1 MEEALEQAREARLL
15 ILGRMNEVIS
25 APRLDLS
32 EWAPKMI
39 QIKLP
44 TDKIGAVIGPGGKTI
59 RKIQEDTGAS
69 IDIDDQGMAN
79 ITSPNP
85 EGAERAA
92 QVVRSIIEDVEVGKI
107 YMGKITRL
115 MAFGAFAE
123 IMPGK
128 EGLVHIS
135 ELAETRVNRVE
146 DVVEVGDEVMVMV
159 IEVDGQ
165 GRVNL
170 SRRAV
175 IEGQSPDEV
184 LARRPQ
190 GGGGPPSGGRPGGG
204 MGGPRRDGP
213 PRGSFGGSRGP
224 RGPMGPR

>member
-1 MEEALEQAREARLL
+1 
-15 ILGRMNEVIS
+15 
-25 APRLDLS
+25 P
-32 EWAPKMI
+32 I

>member
-25 APRLDLS
+25 APRTDLS
-32 EWAPKMI
+32 KWAPKMI